1 MVQVLDRYASTEGLP
16 GKRESKNKQYGKA
29 IGFHGAAGEKV
40 GELAEK
46 ENKADWLEIGLK

>member
-29 IGFHGAAGEKV
+29 IGFHGAAGVKV

-46 ENKADWLEIGLK
+46 ENKADWVEIGLK